1 MISFFWYFCAMKYDW
16 CTEMWP
22 WNVASAREILG
33 GWRVAN
39 MENAGCVSGVCYA
52 TIDVDGDAAG
62 RADGSRFK
70 K

>member
-1 MISFFWYFCAMKYDW
+1 MISFLWYFCAMKDDW

-52 TIDVDGDAAG
+52 TIDG
-62 RADGSRFK
+62 
-70 K
+70 